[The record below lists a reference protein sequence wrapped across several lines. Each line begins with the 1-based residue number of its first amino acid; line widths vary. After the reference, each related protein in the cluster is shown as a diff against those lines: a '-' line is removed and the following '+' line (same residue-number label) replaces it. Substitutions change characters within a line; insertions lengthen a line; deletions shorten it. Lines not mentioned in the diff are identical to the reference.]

1 MITVF
6 LMKKLKANVC
16 YLTDHKMKKLVFFF
30 GIMLISCTSNS
41 IYEKPKDLIP
51 KDTMIALLTDIYIA
65 NAAYLKKNIHLERK
79 VNYSPFIYNKYK
91 IDSLRFSLSNFYY
104 VSKIDTYNEIYKE
117 VKNRLTAQKK
127 ELEKALEKEPDSL
140 RKGIDQEFRIEEKQ

>member
-1 MITVF
+1 
-6 LMKKLKANVC
+6 MKKLKVNVC

-65 NAAYLKKNIHLERK
+65 NAAYFKKNIHLERK

-127 ELEKALEKEPDSL
+127 GLEKELQKKPDSL
-140 RKGIDQEFRIEEKQ
+140 NKQKIPRFDVDDK